1 MQPPSRTSPNKTPT
15 PIPIS
20 APQSQPTS
28 ASQSLRPTPSP
39 ARTPIIAAANLPAP
53 LPPAPSVTSAK
64 KGPSKSTGGAAK
76 ASAATSKS
84 RTAKATAAKKKQSHP
99 GANELLKVSNTK
111 FKGGG
116 GPSSSSGPPGASS
129 AGSFAFHGTSSGR
142 AAAAAASASF
152 GAVLGAGDGYGDQR
166 DGTEYRPD
174 ASATAKGPGGGEDE
188 SEEEVDMRLYC
199 ICRQLYDDRF
209 MLGCEKCVWCLLL
222 TIVLGIYMLT
232 GHSSCDDWF
241 HPTCIG
247 LEEYQCDLLERF
259 YCEPCQR
266 GRWLLVPVSPSYEL
280 HHSDI
285 SDALSSPCL
294 LPADPNLKILWR
306 HRCANG
312 ARHVAPD
319 SSDACW
325 RAAHPPMSKY
335 CSKECRIEAMERRLL
350 PYAKRKAGLRLEAD
364 ERDEG
369 VKQEMKR
376 LFSGVRERK
385 RREAVVL
392 QVDD

>member
-1 MQPPSRTSPNKTPT
+1 MQPPSRTSPNITPT
-15 PIPIS
+15 PISIS

-39 ARTPIIAAANLPAP
+39 ARTPTTVAANLPTP
-53 LPPAPSVTSAK
+53 LPPVPSAYNTK

-99 GANELLKVSNTK
+99 GPNELLKVGNTK
-111 FKGGG
+111 FKSGGG
-116 GPSSSSGPPGASS
+116 ASSSSGPPGAGGP
-129 AGSFAFHGTSSGR
+129 GSFAFHGTSSGR

-152 GAVLGAGDGYGDQR
+152 GAALGADDGYVDQR

-174 ASATAKGPGGGEDE
+174 ASVTAKGQGGGEDE

-222 TIVLGIYMLT
+222 TVVLGIYMLT
-232 GHSSCDDWF
+232 GCSSCDDWF

-247 LEEYQCDLLERF
+247 LEEYQCDLLEHF

-266 GRWLLVPVSPSYEL
+266 GEV
-280 HHSDI
+280 
-285 SDALSSPCL
+285 
-294 LPADPNLKILWR
+294 
-306 HRCANG
+306 
-312 ARHVAPD
+312 VA
-319 SSDACW
+319 
-325 RAAHPPMSKY
+325 
-335 CSKECRIEAMERRLL
+335 
-350 PYAKRKAGLRLEAD
+350 
-364 ERDEG
+364 
-369 VKQEMKR
+369 
-376 LFSGVRERK
+376 
-385 RREAVVL
+385 
-392 QVDD
+392 